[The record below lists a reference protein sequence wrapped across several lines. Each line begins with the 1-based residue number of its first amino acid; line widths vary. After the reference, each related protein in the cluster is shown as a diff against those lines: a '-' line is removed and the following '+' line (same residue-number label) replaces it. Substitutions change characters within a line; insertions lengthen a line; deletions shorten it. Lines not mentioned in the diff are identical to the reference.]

1 MDKKRD
7 IYIDILRCTGIIL
20 VILAHVLKNN
30 IIGNIIYYFHMPFFF
45 LLSGMSMCFSYKEE
59 ITFKEYFTKKVKG
72 ILIPYFIFAIVTF
85 IYWAVFEKKIRNQS
99 DISTISNFINI
110 FLGFTS
116 TDGYAFYI
124 VMWFLPCM
132 FATDIIF
139 YFVKKSDKFSNIIL
153 IILFLIGYIL
163 VQNKIFMPF
172 GIETAMI
179 SILFLY
185 FGYVLKK
192 KEINVLDN
200 RLVSIIIALISIL
213 GIFICYRF
221 DCQLNMLNH
230 IYPNIILFFIGTL
243 SGIYITMFVCSFY
256 KFINKRMIDILSFFG
271 QNTLIIM
278 CCHEPIKRIV
288 IKLFS
293 IISHISEEMLR
304 SNIIFALLIT
314 VIILLV
320 TVPIIYII
328 NKYFPFIIGKK
339 CKVRLIKDELKDS

>member
-1 MDKKRD
+1 
-7 IYIDILRCTGIIL
+7 
-20 VILAHVLKNN
+20 
-30 IIGNIIYYFHMPFFF
+30 
-45 LLSGMSMCFSYKEE
+45 
-59 ITFKEYFTKKVKG
+59 
-72 ILIPYFIFAIVTF
+72 
-85 IYWAVFEKKIRNQS
+85 
-99 DISTISNFINI
+99 
-110 FLGFTS
+110 
-116 TDGYAFYI
+116 
-124 VMWFLPCM
+124 
-132 FATDIIF
+132 
-139 YFVKKSDKFSNIIL
+139 
-153 IILFLIGYIL
+153 
-163 VQNKIFMPF
+163 MPF

-293 IISHISEEMLR
+293 IISHISEECYVQ
-304 SNIIFALLIT
+304 T
-314 VIILLV
+314 
-320 TVPIIYII
+320 
-328 NKYFPFIIGKK
+328 
-339 CKVRLIKDELKDS
+339 